1 MKEKEMPFGI
11 TGRILID
18 MKNRLYLYVA
28 LDITMAIVLGSQISI
43 QMSLMRPISIIAVFL
58 MLYPMMIRLAVE
70 KLRSSAKNYKL
81 IGAALLYAYGIGPLV
96 AYAVAGFML
105 KPFPELYSALIL
117 VGTIPCSN
125 MIIGWSGIAGASV
138 EDALVVAV
146 IGLLSIPFLSPLL
159 TKFLL
164 GSALQID
171 LLKLFMA
178 LLLYILVPLILGYY
192 TRKLIIKRKGIGYF
206 NSLRMVLP
214 GFSSL
219 GILLIVFVASLKA
232 AKIVIRYPIVII
244 MIVVSLLSF
253 YAIQTVLALAGLRIL
268 GFRYETGFIFL
279 LAAVARSQAISL
291 AVAATFFSA
300 LTTLA
305 ISFKPILQ
313 VAYILL
319 LIYPMGNWLRRYMEG
334 FTSP

>member
-1 MKEKEMPFGI
+1 M
-11 TGRILID
+11 
-18 MKNRLYLYVA
+18 NVA
-28 LDITMAIVLGSQISI
+28 PPGVGAAPIPI
-43 QMSLMRPISIIAVFL
+43 QRGPLSPPRATPPPSM
-58 MLYPMMIRLAVE
+58 YPMMIRLAVE

-96 AYAVAGFML
+96 AYAVAKFML
-105 KPFPELYSALIL
+105 EPFPELYAALIL

-125 MIIGWSGIAGASV
+125 MLIGWSGIAGASV

-146 IGLLSIPFLSPLL
+146 IGLLSIPFLSSLL

-171 LLKLFMA
+171 LLKLFLA
-178 LLLYILVPLILGYY
+178 LLLYILVPLALGYY
-192 TRKLIIKRKGIGYF
+192 TRKLVMKRKGMEYF
-206 NSLRMVLP
+206 NSLKMVLP
-214 GFSSL
+214 GLSSL
-219 GILLIVFVASLKA
+219 GILLIVFIASLKA
-232 AKIVIRYPIVII
+232 ARIVIQYPIVIV
-244 MIVVSLLSF
+244 MIVISLLSF
-253 YAIQTVLALAGLRIL
+253 YVIQTVLALAGLKIL
-268 GFRYETGFIFL
+268 KFKYETGFIFL

-313 VAYILL
+313 VAYILM
-319 LIYPMGNWLRRYMEG
+319 LIYPMGNWLKRYMR
-334 FTSP
+334 

>member
-1 MKEKEMPFGI
+1 MKGKEVPYGI

-18 MKNRLYLYVA
+18 MKKRLYLYVA
-28 LDITMAIVLGSQISI
+28 LDIIVATILGSQITVQKGI
-43 QMSLMRPISIIAVFL
+43 MKPISIIAVFL

-70 KLRSSAKNYKL
+70 KLRSSTKNYKL
-81 IGAALLYAYGIGPLV
+81 LGASLLYAYGIGPLI
-96 AYAVAGFML
+96 AYAVAKLML
-105 KPFPELYSALIL
+105 EPFPELYAALIL

-125 MIIGWSGIAGASV
+125 MLIGWSGIAGASV
-138 EDALVVAV
+138 EDALIVAV

-164 GSALQID
+164 GSELQID
-171 LLKLFMA
+171 LLKLFLA

-192 TRKLIIKRKGIGYF
+192 TRNLMIKRKGIEYF
-206 NSLRMVLP
+206 NSLKIVLP
-214 GFSSL
+214 GLSSL
-219 GILLIVFVASLKA
+219 GILLIVFIASLKA
-232 AKIVIRYPIVII
+232 AKIIIQYPIVIV
-244 MIVVSLLSF
+244 MIIISLLSF
-253 YAIQTVLALAGLRIL
+253 YVIQTILALAGLKIL
-268 GFRYETGFIFL
+268 KFKYETGFIFL

-313 VAYILL
+313 VAYILM
-319 LIYPMGNWLRRYMEG
+319 LIYPMGNWLKRYMR
-334 FTSP
+334 